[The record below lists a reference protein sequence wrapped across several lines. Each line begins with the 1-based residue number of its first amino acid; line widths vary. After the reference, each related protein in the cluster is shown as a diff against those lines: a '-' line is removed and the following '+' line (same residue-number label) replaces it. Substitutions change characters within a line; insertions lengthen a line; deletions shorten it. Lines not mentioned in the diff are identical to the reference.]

1 MRWLVRPFPTSPA
14 DLVAASEVSVWSARL
29 DAPPVPA
36 ADLLAALTPE
46 ERARGERLRH
56 PRVRDQFTRARGL
69 LRVLLGRYLGCAPGS
84 VPILLAP
91 DGKPV
96 LEGGALEFN
105 VSHTEGLALFAVAD
119 RPVGVDVEA
128 VRDVPNADSLVE
140 RFFSPAEREQ
150 YRALPAA
157 LRPAAFL
164 RGWTCKEAVL
174 KGLGCGTRELDRCVV
189 DLDSRRPAAI
199 VGPAATAVEWAIAAG
214 EPEPGYVG
222 AIASSKFQV
231 PSSKHET

>member
-14 DLVAASEVSVWSARL
+14 GLVAASEVPVWSARL
-29 DAPPVPA
+29 DAPPVPV

-46 ERARGERLRH
+46 ERARGERLRR

-69 LRVLLGRYLGCAPGS
+69 LRVLLGRYLGCAPAA
-84 VPILLAP
+84 VPIALAP

-96 LEGGALEFN
+96 LAGGALEFN

-128 VRDVPNADSLVE
+128 ARDVPNADSLVE
-140 RFFSPAEREQ
+140 RFFAPAERGQ
-150 YRALPAA
+150 YRALPAG

-189 DLDSRRPAAI
+189 DLDPRRAAAI
-199 VGPAATAVEWAIAAG
+199 VGPAATATEWAIAAG

-222 AIASSKFQV
+222 AVSSFKFQ
-231 PSSKHET
+231 SFKQET